1 MRITNSMTTNRLL
14 MNVNRNST
22 TLDRLFMQ
30 LSSGKVIQ
38 SPSENPIVASRAL
51 RFRTNVSEV
60 QQFQRNVT
68 QAISWMEV
76 SEQHLHNAT
85 NILTTQRSELMVQA
99 ASSTYTFQNRQTI
112 TRVIELMFDQMNT
125 EMNGTFA
132 GRYIFSGFRTDQ
144 PPVMTRNNLTT
155 AVPPNTVDY
164 SITMNL
170 HRRDIRDAGALY
182 WRDQTSTPPGELH
195 KIASQEWLNR
205 PDRDT
210 TGWDDNVINVYMP
223 DMVQDVDGNGD
234 PLYDGNGDPVM
245 VPVPGTGGTNINI
258 MRLPYNR
265 TDTRTHSTPVLT
277 RADGTTIPVIE
288 RSINGGV
295 NPFVPEPGSVIW
307 IPETGELVI
316 HSADLPDFEGPGVSV
331 DFDINGVYQNELNP
345 RIFFETMDNVSG
357 IMFSQADQE
366 IQFELGTN
374 VHLTINTQA
383 RNAYPWQLFA
393 DMHSLLSWVNG
404 VELSE
409 SPPASEEQLAQE
421 RAFFGEML
429 HTKFTDIMARMDIH
443 MQTNT
448 TEFTALGARMERMEM
463 IDIRLDENEDTFRM
477 LRDQNENIDYIEVIM
492 RLNAAEAVMQA
503 AMQVGARISQLS
515 LVNFI

>member
-14 MNVNRNST
+14 MNVNRNSH

-76 SEQHLHNAT
+76 SEQHLHNVT

-155 AVPPNTVDY
+155 AVPPNDVDY
-164 SITMNL
+164 SITMNI

-182 WRDQTSTPPGELH
+182 WRDPAGELH
-195 KIASQEWLNR
+195 KVASEEWLNR

-210 TGWDDNVINVYMP
+210 TGWDDNVINVYEEA
-223 DMVQDVDGNGD
+223 DS
-234 PLYDGNGDPVM
+234 
-245 VPVPGTGGTNINI
+245 NINI
-258 MRLPYNR
+258 IRLPYNR

-295 NPFVPEPGSVIW
+295 NPFVPEEGSVIW
-307 IPETGELVI
+307 IPETGELII

-345 RIFFETMDNVSG
+345 RIFFETTDNITG
-357 IMFSQADQE
+357 IHFSQADQE

-393 DMHSLLSWVNG
+393 DMNSLLSWVNG

-409 SPPASEEQLAQE
+409 SPPATAEELAQE

-429 HTKFTDIMARMDIH
+429 HTKFTDIMARMDVH